1 MAYRK
6 LSEIVMEL
14 EHPQQSDRFVKM
26 FRNAVREGD
35 IDAIELKER
44 FTLPKQYK
52 RRGGEGSYERQ
63 ARDMVFEATPK
74 SEKWI
79 GQAKDDLSKISTRGG
94 RSKVVPSLET
104 VESGEVD
111 FKALVEE
118 TRRNMESKYNRGQ
131 QLGSSRKQRGTKKK

>member
-1 MAYRK
+1 
-6 LSEIVMEL
+6 MEL
-14 EHPQQSDRFVKM
+14 EHPQQSERFVKM
-26 FRNAVREGD
+26 FRNAVREGE
-35 IDAIELKER
+35 IDAIELKQR

-63 ARDMVFEATPK
+63 TRDMVFEETPR

-79 GQAKDDLSKISTRGG
+79 RQAKDDLGRLNTRGG
-94 RSKVVPSLET
+94 RSKVVLSLEA

-131 QLGSSRKQRGTKKK
+131 QLGNSRKQRGTKKK